1 MKASDML
8 RNNNGLKTTQ
18 SVLNKQQ
25 SGVDAAQKVA
35 QTQAPVFT
43 QQQLD
48 AAGKKIDQ
56 MNAATPQNE
65 TPTMKAAREKTI
77 ATQQAI
83 ANGVDVN
90 QGATSDEEDK
100 PSVPIV
106 KKEDLK
112 PQPKQLSYADMY
124 KILNPE
130 LNETAEQRANREKK
144 ERTKARIA
152 ALGDG
157 LRALS
162 NIYFAT
168 NGAKVIHNPESDM
181 TKAVNKR
188 KSYMDAQREKNRASW
203 LAGYQRALALDEEA
217 RKNNLTL
224 AEQMRYHDMQ
234 NDINKVKADQGQQKI
249 DQGQQ
254 RIDQGN
260 RRLDLS
266 ELKYTN
272 DAEYKDNQLK
282 IKKMLADGQISHWAA
297 QDALARLREGRIA
310 NKAQKS
316 SGGNQTTAGYWY
328 EYYDLMDTPEGQ
340 KKINELK
347 RKLRIKNVTQ
357 TNVRYIMDRLKGRR
371 SSTGGT
377 SSGGGA
383 SSGGGKHTTHKAGG
397 SSAGGKKKTGVK
409 W

>member
-25 SGVDAAQKVA
+25 SGVDAEQKVA

-48 AAGKKIDQ
+48 AAGKKVDQ

-90 QGATSDEEDK
+90 QSAPSDEEDK

-106 KKEDLK
+106 KKEEPK

-130 LNETAEQRANREKK
+130 QQETAEQRANREKK

-168 NGAKVIHNPESDM
+168 KGAKVVHNPESDM

-188 KSYMDAQREKNRASW
+188 KAYMDEQRQKNRAAW

-234 NDINKVKADQGQQKI
+234 NDINKVKADQGQQRINQNQQKI
-249 DQGQQ
+249 D
-254 RIDQGN
+254 
-260 RRLDLS
+260 LS
-266 ELKYTN
+266 KLKYTN

-328 EYYDLMDTPEGQ
+328 EYYDMMDTPEGQ
-340 KKINELK
+340 KKINEIK

-383 SSGGGKHTTHKAGG
+383 SSGGGKKTTHKAGG
-397 SSAGGKKKTGVK
+397 SSSAGGKKKTGVK

>member
-1 MKASDML
+1 MGLADYL
-8 RNNNGLKTTQ
+8 RTNNGLKTTQ

-25 SGVDAAQKVA
+25 SGVDAAQKASPEQININTA
-35 QTQAPVFT
+35 QAMLHGKEEQLTPPKDAHEQAVRMN
-43 QQQLD
+43 QQTAEGML
-48 AAGKKIDQ
+48 
-56 MNAATPQNE
+56 
-65 TPTMKAAREKTI
+65 
-77 ATQQAI
+77 
-83 ANGVDVN
+83 NG
-90 QGATSDEEDK
+90 SI
-100 PSVPIV
+100 PIV
-106 KKEDLK
+106 KKEEPK
-112 PQPKQLSYADMY
+112 PEPKQEPEKKQLTYAEMY
-124 KILNPE
+124 KMLNPADSE
-130 LNETAEQRANREKK
+130 SPEQRAQREKNEK
-144 ERTKARIA
+144 RKARIA
-152 ALGDG
+152 AFGDG
-157 LRALS
+157 LRALA
-162 NIYFAT
+162 NIVFASK
-168 NGAKVIHNPESDM
+168 GAKVVHNPESDM
-181 TKAVNKR
+181 TAAINKR
-188 KSYMDAQREKNRASW
+188 KAYMDAQREKNRAAWQS
-203 LAGYQRALALDEEA
+203 GYQRALALDEEA

-234 NDINKVKADQGQQKI
+234 NDINKVKA

-316 SGGNQTTAGYWY
+316 SGGNKTTAGYWY
-328 EYYDLMDTPEGQ
+328 EYYDMMDTPEGQ

-357 TNVRYIMDRLKGRR
+357 TNVRYIMDRLKGRS
-371 SSTGGT
+371 SSTGGGT
-377 SSGGGA
+377 

>member
-8 RNNNGLKTTQ
+8 RQNNGLKTTQ

-48 AAGKKIDQ
+48 EAGKKIDQ
-56 MNAATPQNE
+56 INAATP
-65 TPTMKAAREKTI
+65 TDGAMKAARDKTI

-90 QGATSDEEDK
+90 QGVPSDEEDK

-106 KKEDLK
+106 KKDEQK

-124 KILNPE
+124 KMLNPE
-130 LNETAEQRANREKK
+130 QEETEEQKERREKK

-152 ALGDG
+152 AIGDG

-168 NGAKVIHNPESDM
+168 KGAKVVHNPESDI

-188 KSYMDAQREKNRASW
+188 KEYMDAQREKNRAAW
-203 LAGYQRALALDEEA
+203 LPGYQRAMALDEEA
-217 RKNNLTL
+217 RKNDQTL
-224 AEQMRYHDMQ
+224 AEQIRYHNML
-234 NDINKVKADQGQQKI
+234 NENNKTKAE
-249 DQGQQ
+249 QGQQ

-266 ELKYTN
+266 KMKYQT
-272 DAEYKDNQLK
+272 DADYKKAILAIRK
-282 IKKMLADGQISHWAA
+282 ALADGQISHWQAQEAIQRMNAETGRFRANKSGSGGSRTGSYSREVDEYMDLMEKDPEGMAEAA
-297 QDALARLREGRIA
+297 REVKKMGYSTKTA
-310 NKAQKS
+310 AGKKAQKIAYQRKHKPNHKPS
-316 SGGNQTTAGYWY
+316 SN
-328 EYYDLMDTPEGQ
+328 
-340 KKINELK
+340 K
-347 RKLRIKNVTQ
+347 
-357 TNVRYIMDRLKGRR
+357 
-371 SSTGGT
+371 
-377 SSGGGA
+377 
-383 SSGGGKHTTHKAGG
+383 
-397 SSAGGKKKTGVK
+397 GGKKKTGVN

>member
-1 MKASDML
+1 MGLADYL
-8 RNNNGLKTTQ
+8 RTNNGLKTTQ

-25 SGVDAAQKVA
+25 SGVDAAQK
-35 QTQAPVFT
+35 
-43 QQQLD
+43 
-48 AAGKKIDQ
+48 
-56 MNAATPQNE
+56 ATPEQINMNTAQAMLHGKE
-65 TPTMKAAREKTI
+65 EQLTPPKDSHEQAVRMN
-77 ATQQAI
+77 QQTAEGML
-83 ANGVDVN
+83 NG
-90 QGATSDEEDK
+90 SI
-100 PSVPIV
+100 PIV
-106 KKEDLK
+106 KKEEPK
-112 PQPKQLSYADMY
+112 PEPKQEPEKKQLTYAEMY
-124 KILNPE
+124 KMLNPADSE
-130 LNETAEQRANREKK
+130 SPEQRAQREKNEK
-144 ERTKARIA
+144 RKARIA
-152 ALGDG
+152 ATGDG
-157 LRALS
+157 LRALA
-162 NIYFAT
+162 NIFFAT
-168 NGAKVIHNPESDM
+168 KGAKVIHNPESDM
-181 TKAVNKR
+181 TKVVNKR
-188 KSYMDAQREKNRASW
+188 KEYMDAQREKNRASW

-234 NDINKVKADQGQQKI
+234 NDINKVKA

-340 KKINELK
+340 KKINEIK

-371 SSTGGT
+371 SSTGVT

-383 SSGGGKHTTHKAGG
+383 SSGGGKKTTHKVGG
-397 SSAGGKKKTGVK
+397 SSSAGGKKKTGVK

>member
-8 RNNNGLKTTQ
+8 RRNNGLKTTQ

-56 MNAATPQNE
+56 INAATP
-65 TPTMKAAREKTI
+65 TDGAMKAARAKTI

-90 QGATSDEEDK
+90 QSAPSDEEDK
-100 PSVPIV
+100 SSVPIV
-106 KKEDLK
+106 KKEEQK
-112 PQPKQLSYADMY
+112 PLPKQLSYADMY
-124 KILNPE
+124 KMLNPE
-130 LNETAEQRANREKK
+130 QEETAEQKERREKK

-152 ALGDG
+152 AIGDG

-162 NIYFAT
+162 NIYFST
-168 NGAKVIHNPESDM
+168 KGAKVVHNPESDI
-181 TKAVNKR
+181 TKVVNKR
-188 KSYMDAQREKNRASW
+188 KEYMDAQREKNRAAW
-203 LAGYQRALALDEEA
+203 LTGYQRAMALDEEA
-217 RKNNLTL
+217 RKNDLTL
-224 AEQMRYHDMQ
+224 AEQIRYHDMQ
-234 NDINKVKADQGQQKI
+234 NENNKTKN

-266 ELKYTN
+266 KMKYQT
-272 DAEYKDNQLK
+272 DADYKKSILA
-282 IKKMLADGQISHWAA
+282 IKKALADGQISHWQAQEAIQRMNAETGRVRANKSGSGGSRTGSYSGEVDEYMDLMEKDPEGMAEAA
-297 QDALARLREGRIA
+297 REVKKMGYSPKTA
-310 NKAQKS
+310 AGKKAQKIAYHRKHGKTKKS
-316 SGGNQTTAGYWY
+316 H
-328 EYYDLMDTPEGQ
+328 TPS
-340 KKINELK
+340 
-347 RKLRIKNVTQ
+347 
-357 TNVRYIMDRLKGRR
+357 TNK
-371 SSTGGT
+371 
-377 SSGGGA
+377 
-383 SSGGGKHTTHKAGG
+383 
-397 SSAGGKKKTGVK
+397 GGKKKTGVN

>member
-25 SGVDAAQKVA
+25 SGVDAAQKANAEQINMNTA
-35 QTQAPVFT
+35 QAMLHGKEEQLTPPKDAHEQAVRMN
-43 QQQLD
+43 QQTAEGML
-48 AAGKKIDQ
+48 
-56 MNAATPQNE
+56 
-65 TPTMKAAREKTI
+65 
-77 ATQQAI
+77 
-83 ANGVDVN
+83 NG
-90 QGATSDEEDK
+90 SIPMDK

-106 KKEDLK
+106 KKEK
-112 PQPKQLSYADMY
+112 PAEQPKQLSYAEMY

-130 LNETAEQRANREKK
+130 HQETEEQRANREKK

-157 LRALS
+157 LRALA
-162 NIYFAT
+162 NIFFAM
-168 NGAKVIHNPESDM
+168 NGAKVVHNPESDM

-188 KSYMDAQREKNRASW
+188 KAYMDAQREKNRASW

-234 NDINKVKADQGQQKI
+234 NEINKVKN

-266 ELKYTN
+266 KMKYQT
-272 DAEYKDNQLK
+272 DADYKKAVLA
-282 IKKMLADGQISHWAA
+282 IKKALADGQISHWQA
-297 QDALARLREGRIA
+297 QEAIQRMNAETGRLRA
-310 NKAQKS
+310 NKSGSGGSRTGSYSGEVDEYMDLMEKDPDGMAEAAKEVRKMGYSPKTAAGKKAQKIAY
-316 SGGNQTTAGYWY
+316 Q
-328 EYYDLMDTPEGQ
+328 
-340 KKINELK
+340 
-347 RKLRIKNVTQ
+347 RKHG
-357 TNVRYIMDRLKGRR
+357 KGKQNH
-371 SSTGGT
+371 T
-377 SSGGGA
+377 SS
-383 SSGGGKHTTHKAGG
+383 SNK
-397 SSAGGKKKTGVK
+397 GGKKKTGVK

>member
-25 SGVDAAQKVA
+25 SGVDAAQKA
-35 QTQAPVFT
+35 SPE
-43 QQQLD
+43 
-48 AAGKKIDQ
+48 Q
-56 MNAATPQNE
+56 MNINTAQAMLQGKGEQLTPPKDAHEQ
-65 TPTMKAAREKTI
+65 AARMN
-77 ATQQAI
+77 QQTAEGML
-83 ANGVDVN
+83 NGSIP
-90 QGATSDEEDK
+90 TDK

-106 KKEDLK
+106 KKDE

-124 KILNPE
+124 KMLNPE
-130 LNETAEQRANREKK
+130 REETAEQKANREKK

-162 NIYFAT
+162 NIYFST
-168 NGAKVIHNPESDM
+168 KGAKVVHNPESDM
-181 TKAVNKR
+181 TQVVNKR
-188 KSYMDAQREKNRASW
+188 KAYMDAQRERNRAAW
-203 LAGYQRALALDEEA
+203 LAGYQRAMALDEEA
-217 RKNNLTL
+217 RKNDLTL
-224 AEQMRYHDMQ
+224 AEQIRYHDMQ
-234 NDINKVKADQGQQKI
+234 NDINKVKADQGQQ
-249 DQGQQ
+249 

-266 ELKYTN
+266 KLKYTN

-316 SGGNQTTAGYWY
+316 SGGNKTTAGYWY

-347 RKLRIKNVTQ
+347 RRLRIKNVTQ
-357 TNVRYIMDRLKGRR
+357 TNVRYIMDRLKGR
-371 SSTGGT
+371 SSSAGGGT
-377 SSGGGA
+377 

-397 SSAGGKKKTGVK
+397 SSSSGGKKKTGVK

>member
-8 RNNNGLKTTQ
+8 RQNNGLKTTQ

-56 MNAATPQNE
+56 INAATP
-65 TPTMKAAREKTI
+65 TDVAMKAARAKTI

-90 QGATSDEEDK
+90 QTVPSDEEDK

-106 KKEDLK
+106 KKEEPK

-124 KILNPE
+124 KMLNPE
-130 LNETAEQRANREKK
+130 QEETAEQKERREKK

-152 ALGDG
+152 AIGDG

-168 NGAKVIHNPESDM
+168 KGAKVVHNPESDI
-181 TKAVNKR
+181 TNVVNKR
-188 KSYMDAQREKNRASW
+188 KEYMDAQREKNRAVW
-203 LAGYQRALALDEEA
+203 LTGYQKAMALDEEA

-224 AEQMRYHDMQ
+224 AELMRYHDMR
-234 NDINKVKADQGQQKI
+234 NDIDKVKN

-266 ELKYTN
+266 KMKYQT
-272 DAEYKDNQLK
+272 DADYKNAILAIRK
-282 IKKMLADGQISHWAA
+282 ALADGQISHWQAQEAIQRMNAETGRFRANKSGSGGSRTGSYSGEVDEYMDLMEKDPEGMAEAA
-297 QDALARLREGRIA
+297 REVKKMGYSPKTA
-310 NKAQKS
+310 AGKKAQKIAY
-316 SGGNQTTAGYWY
+316 Q
-328 EYYDLMDTPEGQ
+328 
-340 KKINELK
+340 
-347 RKLRIKNVTQ
+347 RKHGKTKNSHTQ
-357 TNVRYIMDRLKGRR
+357 STNK
-371 SSTGGT
+371 
-377 SSGGGA
+377 
-383 SSGGGKHTTHKAGG
+383 
-397 SSAGGKKKTGVK
+397 GGKKKTGVN

>member
-25 SGVDAAQKVA
+25 SGVDAAQKANAEQINMNTA
-35 QTQAPVFT
+35 QAMLYGKEEQLTPPKDAHEQAVRMN
-43 QQQLD
+43 QQTAEGML
-48 AAGKKIDQ
+48 
-56 MNAATPQNE
+56 
-65 TPTMKAAREKTI
+65 
-77 ATQQAI
+77 
-83 ANGVDVN
+83 NG
-90 QGATSDEEDK
+90 SIPMDK

-106 KKEDLK
+106 KKEEPK

-130 LNETAEQRANREKK
+130 QQETAEQKANREKK

-152 ALGDG
+152 ATGDG
-157 LRALS
+157 LRALA
-162 NIYFAT
+162 NIFFAM
-168 NGAKVIHNPESDM
+168 NGAKVVHNPESDM

-188 KSYMDAQREKNRASW
+188 KAYMDEQREKNRALW
-203 LAGYQRALALDEEA
+203 LAGYQRALALDEEK

-224 AEQMRYHDMQ
+224 AELVRYHDMQ
-234 NDINKVKADQGQQKI
+234 NEINKVKN

-260 RRLDLS
+260 RRLELS

-297 QDALARLREGRIA
+297 QDALARLREGRIS

-357 TNVRYIMDRLKGRR
+357 TNVRYIMDRLKGR
-371 SSTGGT
+371 SS
-377 SSGGGA
+377 SAGGGKP
-383 SSGGGKHTTHKAGG
+383 SGGGKHTTHKAGG

>member
-1 MKASDML
+1 MGLADYL
-8 RNNNGLKTTQ
+8 RTNNGLKTTQ

-25 SGVDAAQKVA
+25 SGVDAAQKASPEQINMNTA
-35 QTQAPVFT
+35 QAMLHGKEEQLTPPKDSHEQAVRMN
-43 QQQLD
+43 QQTAEGML
-48 AAGKKIDQ
+48 
-56 MNAATPQNE
+56 
-65 TPTMKAAREKTI
+65 
-77 ATQQAI
+77 
-83 ANGVDVN
+83 NG
-90 QGATSDEEDK
+90 SI
-100 PSVPIV
+100 PIV
-106 KKEDLK
+106 KKEEPK
-112 PQPKQLSYADMY
+112 PEPKQEPEKKQLTYAEMY
-124 KILNPE
+124 KMLNPADSE
-130 LNETAEQRANREKK
+130 SPEQRAQREKNEK
-144 ERTKARIA
+144 RKARIA
-152 ALGDG
+152 AFGDG
-157 LRALS
+157 LRALA
-162 NIYFAT
+162 NIVFASK
-168 NGAKVIHNPESDM
+168 GAKVVHNPESDM
-181 TKAVNKR
+181 TAAINKR
-188 KSYMDAQREKNRASW
+188 KAYMDAQREKNRAAW
-203 LAGYQRALALDEEA
+203 QAGYQRALALDEEA

-234 NDINKVKADQGQQKI
+234 NDINKVKA

-316 SGGNQTTAGYWY
+316 SGGNKTTAGYWY
-328 EYYDLMDTPEGQ
+328 EYYDMMDTPEGQ

-357 TNVRYIMDRLKGRR
+357 TNVRYIMDRLKGRS
-371 SSTGGT
+371 SSTGGGT
-377 SSGGGA
+377 

>member
-48 AAGKKIDQ
+48 AAGKKVDQ
-56 MNAATPQNE
+56 MNAATP
-65 TPTMKAAREKTI
+65 TDDAMKAARAKTI

-90 QGATSDEEDK
+90 QGAPSDEEDK

-106 KKEDLK
+106 KKEESK

-168 NGAKVIHNPESDM
+168 NGAKVVHNPESDM

-188 KSYMDAQREKNRASW
+188 KAYMDEQREKNRAAW
-203 LAGYQRALALDEEA
+203 QAGYQRALALDEQA
-217 RKNNLTL
+217 RSHDMTY
-224 AEQMRYHDMQ
+224 AEQLRH
-234 NDINKVKADQGQQKI
+234 NLETEGVAKTKLDQS
-249 DQGQQ
+249 QQ
-254 RIDQGN
+254 RIDIN
-260 RRLDLS
+260 RMRITNQQEYNQARLELDRLRREDKITQS
-266 ELKYTN
+266 EKELAIKLLN
-272 DAEYKDNQLK
+272 AQANQLRVNKSGGGRGSRGGSSKEDWDAEYLK
-282 IKKMLADGQISHWAA
+282 LNGEHPSEVAD
-297 QDALARLREGRIA
+297 A
-310 NKAQKS
+310 NKTVAQ
-316 SGGNQTTAGYWY
+316 GGIKPNTSAGRK
-328 EYYDLMDTPEGQ
+328 Q
-340 KKINELK
+340 IVKIVRKKIAH
-347 RKLRIKNVTQ
+347 
-357 TNVRYIMDRLKGRR
+357 KG
-371 SSTGGT
+371 
-377 SSGGGA
+377 
-383 SSGGGKHTTHKAGG
+383 GG
-397 SSAGGKKKTGVK
+397 SSSKGSAKSKFSIHH
-409 W
+409 

>member
-1 MKASDML
+1 MGLADYL
-8 RNNNGLKTTQ
+8 RTNNGLKTTQ

-25 SGVDAAQKVA
+25 SGVDAAQKASPEQINMNTA
-35 QTQAPVFT
+35 QAMLHGKEEQLTPPKDAHEQAVRMN
-43 QQQLD
+43 QQTAEGML
-48 AAGKKIDQ
+48 
-56 MNAATPQNE
+56 
-65 TPTMKAAREKTI
+65 
-77 ATQQAI
+77 
-83 ANGVDVN
+83 NG
-90 QGATSDEEDK
+90 SI
-100 PSVPIV
+100 PIV
-106 KKEDLK
+106 KKEEPK
-112 PQPKQLSYADMY
+112 PETKQEPEKKQLTYAEMY
-124 KILNPE
+124 KMLNPADSE
-130 LNETAEQRANREKK
+130 SPEQRAQREKNEK
-144 ERTKARIA
+144 RKARIA

-157 LRALS
+157 LRALA
-162 NIYFAT
+162 NIYFASK
-168 NGAKVIHNPESDM
+168 GAKVVHNPESDM
-181 TKAVNKR
+181 TAVINKR
-188 KSYMDAQREKNRASW
+188 KAYMDAQREKNRAAW
-203 LAGYQRALALDEEA
+203 QTGYQRALALDEEA

-234 NDINKVKADQGQQKI
+234 NDINKVKA

-316 SGGNQTTAGYWY
+316 SGGNKTTAGYWY
-328 EYYDLMDTPEGQ
+328 EYYDMMDTPEGQ

-357 TNVRYIMDRLKGRR
+357 TNVRYIMDRLKGRS
-371 SSTGGT
+371 SSTGGGT
-377 SSGGGA
+377 SSGG
-383 SSGGGKHTTHKAGG
+383 SKRTTHKAGG
-397 SSAGGKKKTGVK
+397 SSVGGKKKTGVK

>member
-8 RNNNGLKTTQ
+8 RSNNGLKTTQ

-25 SGVDAAQKVA
+25 SGVDAANKVA

-48 AAGKKIDQ
+48 AAGKKVDQ
-56 MNAATPQNE
+56 MNAAV
-65 TPTMKAAREKTI
+65 PTDDAMKAARDKTI

-90 QGATSDEEDK
+90 QGAQSDEEDK

-106 KKEDLK
+106 KKEEPK
-112 PQPKQLSYADMY
+112 PQSKQLSYADMY

-130 LNETAEQRANREKK
+130 HQETEEQRVNREKK

-168 NGAKVIHNPESDM
+168 KGAKVVHNPESDM
-181 TKAVNKR
+181 TKVVNKR
-188 KSYMDAQREKNRASW
+188 KEYMDAQREKNRASW

-234 NDINKVKADQGQQKI
+234 NDINKVKA

-310 NKAQKS
+310 SKAHKS
-316 SGGNQTTAGYWY
+316 SGGNKTTAGYWY
-328 EYYDLMDTPEGQ
+328 EYYDMMDTPEGQ

-357 TNVRYIMDRLKGRR
+357 TNVRYIMDRLKGRS
-371 SSTGGT
+371 SSTG
-377 SSGGGA
+377 GGGA

-397 SSAGGKKKTGVK
+397 SSSAGGKKKTGVK

>member
-8 RNNNGLKTTQ
+8 RHNNGLKTTQ

-56 MNAATPQNE
+56 INAATP
-65 TPTMKAAREKTI
+65 TDGAMKAAKAKTI

-90 QGATSDEEDK
+90 QTVPSDEEDK

-106 KKEDLK
+106 KKEEPK

-124 KILNPE
+124 KMLNPE
-130 LNETAEQRANREKK
+130 QEETAEQKERREKK

-152 ALGDG
+152 AIGDG

-168 NGAKVIHNPESDM
+168 KGAKVVHNPESDM
-181 TKAVNKR
+181 TKVVNKR
-188 KSYMDAQREKNRASW
+188 KEYMDAQRENNRAAW
-203 LAGYQRALALDEEA
+203 LAGYQRAMALDEEA
-217 RKNNLTL
+217 RKNDLTL
-224 AEQMRYHDMQ
+224 AEQIRYHDMMNENNKVK
-234 NDINKVKADQGQQKI
+234 NDINKTKNDLTLAEQIRYHDMINESNKTKNE
-249 DQGQQ
+249 QGQQ

-260 RRLDLS
+260 RRLD
-266 ELKYTN
+266 
-272 DAEYKDNQLK
+272 
-282 IKKMLADGQISHWAA
+282 GQIRHWNT
-297 QDALARLREGRIA
+297 QDALARQRERRIA

-316 SGGNQTTAGYWY
+316 SDGNQTTIGYWY
-328 EYYDLMDTPEGQ
+328 KYYDLMSTPDGQ
-340 KKINELK
+340 KKIYELK

-357 TNVRYIMDRLKGRR
+357 VNVRYIIDRLEGR
-371 SSTGGT
+371 SS
-377 SSGGGA
+377 SAGGGA

-397 SSAGGKKKTGVK
+397 SSSANGRTLHGIK
-409 W
+409 

>member
-8 RNNNGLKTTQ
+8 RRNNGLKTTQ

-56 MNAATPQNE
+56 INAATP
-65 TPTMKAAREKTI
+65 TDGAMKAARAKTI

-90 QGATSDEEDK
+90 QSVPSDEEDK

-106 KKEDLK
+106 KKEEPK
-112 PQPKQLSYADMY
+112 PQAKQLSYADMY
-124 KILNPE
+124 KMLNPE
-130 LNETAEQRANREKK
+130 QEETAEQKERREKK

-152 ALGDG
+152 AIGDG

-162 NIYFAT
+162 NIYFST
-168 NGAKVIHNPESDM
+168 KGAKVVHNPESDI
-181 TKAVNKR
+181 TKVVNKR
-188 KSYMDAQREKNRASW
+188 KEYMDAQRERNQAAW
-203 LAGYQRALALDEEA
+203 LAGYQRAMALDEEA

-234 NDINKVKADQGQQKI
+234 NENNKTKN

-266 ELKYTN
+266 KMKYQT
-272 DAEYKDNQLK
+272 DADYKKAVLAIRK
-282 IKKMLADGQISHWAA
+282 ALADGQISHWQAQEAIQRMNAETGRVRANKSGSGSSRTGSYSGEVDEYMDLMEKDPEGMAEAA
-297 QDALARLREGRIA
+297 REVKKMGYSPKTA
-310 NKAQKS
+310 AGKKAQKIAY
-316 SGGNQTTAGYWY
+316 Q
-328 EYYDLMDTPEGQ
+328 
-340 KKINELK
+340 
-347 RKLRIKNVTQ
+347 RKHG
-357 TNVRYIMDRLKGRR
+357 KGKQNH
-371 SSTGGT
+371 T
-377 SSGGGA
+377 SS
-383 SSGGGKHTTHKAGG
+383 SKGG
-397 SSAGGKKKTGVK
+397 SSSNGGKKKTGVN

>member
-8 RNNNGLKTTQ
+8 RQNNGLKTTQ
-18 SVLNKQQ
+18 RVLNKQQ
-25 SGVDAAQKVA
+25 SGADAAQKVA

-56 MNAATPQNE
+56 INAATP
-65 TPTMKAAREKTI
+65 TDGAMKAARAKTI

-90 QGATSDEEDK
+90 QGVPSDEEDK

-106 KKEDLK
+106 KKEEPK
-112 PQPKQLSYADMY
+112 PQAKQLSYADMY
-124 KILNPE
+124 KMLNPE
-130 LNETAEQRANREKK
+130 QEETAEQKERREKK

-152 ALGDG
+152 AIGDG

-168 NGAKVIHNPESDM
+168 KGAKVVHNPESDM
-181 TKAVNKR
+181 TKVVNKR
-188 KSYMDAQREKNRASW
+188 KEYMDAQRERNQAAW
-203 LAGYQRALALDEEA
+203 LAGYQRAMALDEEA
-217 RKNNLTL
+217 RKNDLTL

-234 NDINKVKADQGQQKI
+234 NENNKTKA

-266 ELKYTN
+266 KMKYQT
-272 DAEYKDNQLK
+272 DADYKKAILAIRK
-282 IKKMLADGQISHWAA
+282 ALADGQISHWQAQEAIQRMNAETGRVRANKSGSGGSRTGSYSGEVDEYMDLMEKDPEGMAEAA
-297 QDALARLREGRIA
+297 REVKKMGYSPKTA
-310 NKAQKS
+310 AGKKAQKIAYQRKHGKTKKS
-316 SGGNQTTAGYWY
+316 H
-328 EYYDLMDTPEGQ
+328 TPS
-340 KKINELK
+340 
-347 RKLRIKNVTQ
+347 
-357 TNVRYIMDRLKGRR
+357 TNK
-371 SSTGGT
+371 
-377 SSGGGA
+377 
-383 SSGGGKHTTHKAGG
+383 
-397 SSAGGKKKTGVK
+397 GGKKKTGVN

>member
-25 SGVDAAQKVA
+25 SGVDAAQKA
-35 QTQAPVFT
+35 SPE
-43 QQQLD
+43 
-48 AAGKKIDQ
+48 Q
-56 MNAATPQNE
+56 MNMSTAQAMLQGKGEQLTPPKDAHEQ
-65 TPTMKAAREKTI
+65 AARMN
-77 ATQQAI
+77 QQTAEGML
-83 ANGVDVN
+83 NGSIP
-90 QGATSDEEDK
+90 TDE

-106 KKEDLK
+106 KKDE

-124 KILNPE
+124 KMLNPE
-130 LNETAEQRANREKK
+130 REETAEQKANREKK

-162 NIYFAT
+162 NIYFST
-168 NGAKVIHNPESDM
+168 KGAKVVHNPESDM
-181 TKAVNKR
+181 SQVVNKR
-188 KSYMDAQREKNRASW
+188 KAYMDAQRERNRAAW
-203 LAGYQRALALDEEA
+203 LAGYQRAMALDEEA
-217 RKNNLTL
+217 RKNDLTL
-224 AEQMRYHDMQ
+224 AEQIRYHDMQ
-234 NDINKVKADQGQQKI
+234 NDINKVKADQGQQ
-249 DQGQQ
+249 

-266 ELKYTN
+266 KLKYTN

-316 SGGNQTTAGYWY
+316 SGGNKTTAGYWY

-347 RKLRIKNVTQ
+347 RRLRIKNVTQ

-371 SSTGGT
+371 SSA
-377 SSGGGA
+377 GGGA

-397 SSAGGKKKTGVK
+397 SSSANGRTLHGIK
-409 W
+409 

>member
-1 MKASDML
+1 MKVSDML

-48 AAGKKIDQ
+48 AAGKKVDQ

-65 TPTMKAAREKTI
+65 TPAMKAAREKTI

-90 QGATSDEEDK
+90 QNVASEEEDK

-106 KKEDLK
+106 KKEESK
-112 PQPKQLSYADMY
+112 PQPKRLSYADMY

-168 NGAKVIHNPESDM
+168 NGAKVVHNPESDM

-188 KSYMDAQREKNRASW
+188 KAYMDAQIEKNRASW
-203 LAGYQRALALDEEA
+203 LTGYQRALALDEEA

-234 NDINKVKADQGQQKI
+234 NDINKVKN

-340 KKINELK
+340 KKINEIK

-371 SSTGGT
+371 SPTGG
-377 SSGGGA
+377 GGT

-397 SSAGGKKKTGVK
+397 SSSAGGKKKTGVK

>member
-25 SGVDAAQKVA
+25 SGVDAAHKVA
-35 QTQAPVFT
+35 QTQVPVFT

-48 AAGKKIDQ
+48 AAGKKVDQ
-56 MNAATPQNE
+56 MNAATPQKE

-90 QGATSDEEDK
+90 QSAPNDEEDK

-106 KKEDLK
+106 KKEEPK

-124 KILNPE
+124 KMLNPE

-162 NIYFAT
+162 NIYFASK
-168 NGAKVIHNPESDM
+168 GAKVVHNPESDM

-188 KSYMDAQREKNRASW
+188 KAYMDAQREKNQASW
-203 LAGYQRALALDEEA
+203 LAGYQRALALDEQA
-217 RKNNLTL
+217 RSHDMTY
-224 AEQMRYHDMQ
+224 AEQLRH
-234 NDINKVKADQGQQKI
+234 NLETEGVAKTKLDQS
-249 DQGQQ
+249 QQ
-254 RIDQGN
+254 RIDIN
-260 RRLDLS
+260 RMRI
-266 ELKYTN
+266 TN
-272 DAEYKDNQLK
+272 QQEYNQ
-282 IKKMLADGQISHWAA
+282 
-297 QDALARLREGRIA
+297 ARLELDRLWKENRISKGEKELAIKLLNAQARQIASNRSGGGRGSRGGSSKEDWDSEYLKLNGEYPSEVANASETVAKGGIKPNTTAGRKQVVKIVRKKIA
-310 NKAQKS
+310 NK
-316 SGGNQTTAGYWY
+316 G
-328 EYYDLMDTPEGQ
+328 
-340 KKINELK
+340 
-347 RKLRIKNVTQ
+347 
-357 TNVRYIMDRLKGRR
+357 
-371 SSTGGT
+371 
-377 SSGGGA
+377 
-383 SSGGGKHTTHKAGG
+383 GG
-397 SSAGGKKKTGVK
+397 SSHGGGSTSNNSRAKQLAKKYGF
-409 W
+409 

>member
-8 RNNNGLKTTQ
+8 RSNNGLKTTQ

-25 SGVDAAQKVA
+25 SGVDAANKVA

-48 AAGKKIDQ
+48 AAGKKVDQ
-56 MNAATPQNE
+56 MNAATP
-65 TPTMKAAREKTI
+65 TDDAMKAAREKTI

-90 QGATSDEEDK
+90 QGASSDEEDK

-106 KKEDLK
+106 KKEEPK

-130 LNETAEQRANREKK
+130 HQETAEQRANREKK

-168 NGAKVIHNPESDM
+168 KGAKVVHNPESDM
-181 TKAVNKR
+181 TKTVNKR
-188 KSYMDAQREKNRASW
+188 KAYMDEQREKNRAAW
-203 LAGYQRALALDEEA
+203 QAGYQRALALDEEA

-234 NDINKVKADQGQQKI
+234 NDINKVKADQGQQ
-249 DQGQQ
+249 
-254 RIDQGN
+254 RIDIN
-260 RRLDLS
+260 RMRITNQQEYNQARLELDRLRREDKITQS
-266 ELKYTN
+266 EKELAIKLLN
-272 DAEYKDNQLK
+272 AQANQL
-282 IKKMLADGQISHWAA
+282 
-297 QDALARLREGRIA
+297 RA
-310 NKAQKS
+310 NK
-316 SGGNQTTAGYWY
+316 SGGGRGGSSKDDWDSQFLKLNSQYPTEVAEANDTVAKAGIKPNTTAGRK
-328 EYYDLMDTPEGQ
+328 Q
-340 KKINELK
+340 VVKIVRKKVAN
-347 RKLRIKNVTQ
+347 
-357 TNVRYIMDRLKGRR
+357 KGD
-371 SSTGGT
+371 
-377 SSGGGA
+377 
-383 SSGGGKHTTHKAGG
+383 G
-397 SSAGGKKKTGVK
+397 SSSKGSAKSKFSIHH
-409 W
+409 

>member
-25 SGVDAAQKVA
+25 SGVDAANKVA

-48 AAGKKIDQ
+48 AAGKKVDQ
-56 MNAATPQNE
+56 MNTATP
-65 TPTMKAAREKTI
+65 TDDAMKAARAKTI

-90 QGATSDEEDK
+90 QGAPSDEEDK

-106 KKEDLK
+106 KKEEPK

-130 LNETAEQRANREKK
+130 HQETAEQRANREKK

-168 NGAKVIHNPESDM
+168 QGAKVVHNPESDM

-188 KSYMDAQREKNRASW
+188 KAYMDEQREKNRAAW
-203 LAGYQRALALDEEA
+203 QAGYQRALALDEEA

-234 NDINKVKADQGQQKI
+234 NDINKVKADQGQQ
-249 DQGQQ
+249 
-254 RIDQGN
+254 RIEQGN
-260 RRLDLS
+260 RRLDL
-266 ELKYTN
+266 LKMKYQT
-272 DAEYKDNQLK
+272 DADYKKAVLTIRK
-282 IKKMLADGQISHWAA
+282 ALADGQISHWQAQEDIQRINAA
-297 QDALARLREGRIA
+297 TGRIRA
-310 NKAQKS
+310 NK
-316 SGGNQTTAGYWY
+316 SG
-328 EYYDLMDTPEGQ
+328 
-340 KKINELK
+340 
-347 RKLRIKNVTQ
+347 
-357 TNVRYIMDRLKGRR
+357 
-371 SSTGGT
+371 S
-377 SSGGGA
+377 
-383 SSGGGKHTTHKAGG
+383 GG
-397 SSAGGKKKTGVK
+397 SSKEDTDETLIDLNKKHPKEVAEANETVAKAGIKPNTSTGRKQVVKIVGKKIASKGGGSSSK
-409 W
+409 GSAKSKFSIHH

>member
-48 AAGKKIDQ
+48 AAGKKVDQ

-90 QGATSDEEDK
+90 QGAPSDEDDK

-106 KKEDLK
+106 KKEEPK

-130 LNETAEQRANREKK
+130 HQETAEQRANREKK
-144 ERTKARIA
+144 ERAKARIA

-168 NGAKVIHNPESDM
+168 KGAKVVHNPESDM
-181 TKAVNKR
+181 TKVVNKR
-188 KSYMDAQREKNRASW
+188 KAYMDEQRQKNQAAW
-203 LAGYQRALALDEEA
+203 QAGYQRAVALDEEA

-234 NDINKVKADQGQQKI
+234 NDINKVKADQGQQRINQNQQKI
-249 DQGQQ
+249 D
-254 RIDQGN
+254 
-260 RRLDLS
+260 LS
-266 ELKYTN
+266 KLKYTN
-272 DAEYKDNQLK
+272 DAEYKDNQMK

-328 EYYDLMDTPEGQ
+328 EYYDMMDTPEGQ

-357 TNVRYIMDRLKGRR
+357 TNVRYIMDRLKGRS
-371 SSTGGT
+371 SSTG
-377 SSGGGA
+377 GGGA
-383 SSGGGKHTTHKAGG
+383 SSGGGK
-397 SSAGGKKKTGVK
+397 KKTGVK

>member
-25 SGVDAAQKVA
+25 SGADAAQKATAEQINMNTA
-35 QTQAPVFT
+35 QALLHGKEEQLTPPKDAHEQAVRMN
-43 QQQLD
+43 QQTAEGML
-48 AAGKKIDQ
+48 
-56 MNAATPQNE
+56 
-65 TPTMKAAREKTI
+65 
-77 ATQQAI
+77 
-83 ANGVDVN
+83 NG
-90 QGATSDEEDK
+90 SIPMDK

-106 KKEDLK
+106 KKEE
-112 PQPKQLSYADMY
+112 PVEQPKPLSYADMY

-130 LNETAEQRANREKK
+130 HQETAEQRANREKK

-168 NGAKVIHNPESDM
+168 NGAKVVHNPESDM
-181 TKAVNKR
+181 SKAVNKR
-188 KSYMDAQREKNRASW
+188 KAYMDAQREKNRASW

-234 NDINKVKADQGQQKI
+234 NDINKVKA

-316 SGGNQTTAGYWY
+316 SGGNKTTAGYWY
-328 EYYDLMDTPEGQ
+328 EYYDMMDTPEGQ

-357 TNVRYIMDRLKGRR
+357 TNVRYIMDRLKGRS
-371 SSTGGT
+371 SSTGGGT
-377 SSGGGA
+377 

>member
-1 MKASDML
+1 MKASDIL

-25 SGVDAAQKVA
+25 SGVDAAQKANAEQINMNTA
-35 QTQAPVFT
+35 QAMLHGKEEQLTPPKDAHEQAVRMN
-43 QQQLD
+43 QQTAEGML
-48 AAGKKIDQ
+48 
-56 MNAATPQNE
+56 
-65 TPTMKAAREKTI
+65 
-77 ATQQAI
+77 
-83 ANGVDVN
+83 NG
-90 QGATSDEEDK
+90 SIPMDK

-106 KKEDLK
+106 KKEE
-112 PQPKQLSYADMY
+112 PAEQPKQLSYAEMY

-130 LNETAEQRANREKK
+130 HQETEEQRANREKK

-168 NGAKVIHNPESDM
+168 NGAKVVHNPESDM

-188 KSYMDAQREKNRASW
+188 KAYMDAQREKNRASW

-217 RKNNLTL
+217 RKNNLNL

-234 NDINKVKADQGQQKI
+234 NEINKVKN

-266 ELKYTN
+266 KMKYQT
-272 DAEYKDNQLK
+272 DADYKKAVLA
-282 IKKMLADGQISHWAA
+282 IKKALADGQISHWQA
-297 QDALARLREGRIA
+297 QEAIQRMNAETGRLRANKSGSGSSRKGSYSGEVDEYMDLMEKDPEGMAEAAKEVRKMGYSPKTA
-310 NKAQKS
+310 AGKKAQKIAY
-316 SGGNQTTAGYWY
+316 Q
-328 EYYDLMDTPEGQ
+328 
-340 KKINELK
+340 
-347 RKLRIKNVTQ
+347 RKHG
-357 TNVRYIMDRLKGRR
+357 KGKQNH
-371 SSTGGT
+371 T
-377 SSGGGA
+377 SS
-383 SSGGGKHTTHKAGG
+383 SNN
-397 SSAGGKKKTGVK
+397 GGKKKTGVK